1 MHVLRPLLR
10 ALALGAAT
18 SLALARPMPLP
29 PPGFLQDSAVQ
40 TPSLGIGDPAPRL
53 KLGNWV
59 KGKPLAE
66 FERDQVYVV
75 DFWAT
80 WCTPANK
87 SIPMLSDLE
96 RKYAGKGV
104 RVIGVS
110 VFEEK
115 PCDVAPFV
123 ERQGERM
130 SYSIACDHV
139 LDGATASQG
148 AMALSWLKASGET
161 SLPTAFIVDRA
172 GRIVWIGDS
181 MSVAGPLAEVVAGT
195 WDLEAARTAHAL
207 RARVRELRGLLNKQ
221 VRAKSW
227 AKVLETTEEMRAL
240 APDTER
246 STIAWRF
253 RALLELGRD
262 EEAYVCGRAAF
273 ESVARDD
280 AYALNIIAW
289 TIVDPTAKPRP
300 GRDLDLALSIAEH
313 ATELT
318 ERQHPGILDT
328 LATVHFER
336 KSLQLAVDTQEEAVR
351 LAAGREYEA
360 ELRERL
366 ERFRKALREQVS
378 GRVATR

>member
-1 MHVLRPLLR
+1 M
-10 ALALGAAT
+10 
-18 SLALARPMPLP
+18 
-29 PPGFLQDSAVQ
+29 
-40 TPSLGIGDPAPRL
+40 
-53 KLGNWV
+53 
-59 KGKPLAE
+59 
-66 FERDQVYVV
+66 
-75 DFWAT
+75 
-80 WCTPANK
+80 
-87 SIPMLSDLE
+87 
-96 RKYAGKGV
+96 GKGV
-104 RVIGVS
+104 
-110 VFEEK
+110 F
-115 PCDVAPFV
+115 
-123 ERQGERM
+123 
-130 SYSIACDHV
+130 
-139 LDGATASQG
+139 T
-148 AMALSWLKASGET
+148 
-161 SLPTAFIVDRA
+161 
-172 GRIVWIGDS
+172 
-181 MSVAGPLAEVVAGT
+181 GPLEQVVAGT
-195 WDLEAARTAHAL
+195 WDLEAARATHAL
-207 RARVRELRGLLNKQ
+207 RARVRELRALLNKQ
-221 VRAKSW
+221 VRAKAW

>member
-1 MHVLRPLLR
+1 M
-10 ALALGAAT
+10 ALGAT
-18 SLALARPMPLP
+18 SSLALALPLPLP
-29 PPGFLQDSAVQ
+29 PKGPPQDFNVQ
-40 TPSLGIGDPAPRL
+40 AASLGIGDPAPRL
-53 KLGNWV
+53 KLGQWV
-59 KGKPLAE
+59 KGKPVVE

-96 RKYAGKGV
+96 RKYAEKGV
-104 RVIGVS
+104 RVLGVS

-130 SYSIACDHV
+130 SYSVACDLV

-148 AMALSWLKASGET
+148 AMALTWLKASGET

-181 MSVAGPLAEVVAGT
+181 MSVAGPLEQVVAGT
-195 WDLEAARTAHAL
+195 WDLEAAKSAHAL
-207 RARVRELRGLLNKQ
+207 RARVRELRALLNKQ
-221 VRAKSW
+221 VRTKAW
-227 AKVLETTEEMRAL
+227 AKVLDTTEEMRVL
-240 APDTER
+240 APETER

-253 RALLELGRD
+253 RALIELGRD
-262 EEAYVCGRAAF
+262 EEAHVCARNALDT
-273 ESVARDD
+273 VARED

-300 GRDLDLALSIAEH
+300 GRDLDLALSIAER

-336 KSLQLAVDTQEEAVR
+336 GALQLAVATQEEAVR

-366 ERFRKALREQVS
+366 ERFRKALQEKGS

>member
-1 MHVLRPLLR
+1 V
-10 ALALGAAT
+10 LALV
-18 SLALARPMPLP
+18 LALPLP
-29 PPGFLQDSAVQ
+29 FPPRGPFQDSMAQ
-40 TPSLGIGDPAPRL
+40 TASLTIGDPAPRL
-53 KLGNWV
+53 RLGNWV
-59 KGKPLAE
+59 KGKPVAD
-66 FERDQVYVV
+66 FEREHVYVV

-96 RKYAGKGV
+96 RKYADKGV

-130 SYSIACDHV
+130 NYAVACDLV

-148 AMALSWLKASGET
+148 AMALSWLKASGEI

-181 MSVAGPLAEVVAGT
+181 MSVAGPLEQVVAGT
-195 WDLEAARTAHAL
+195 WDLEAAKAAHAL
-207 RARVRELRGLLNKQ
+207 RARVRELRALLNKQ
-221 VRAKSW
+221 VRTKAW

-253 RALLELGRD
+253 RALIELARD
-262 EEAYVCGRAAF
+262 EEAYVCARTAF

-280 AYALNIIAW
+280 AYALNLIAW
-289 TIVDPTAKPRP
+289 TIVDPTAKARP
-300 GRDLDLALSIAEH
+300 GRDLDLALSIAER

-318 ERQHPGILDT
+318 ERQNAGILDT
-328 LATVHFER
+328 LATVQFER
-336 KSLQLAVDTQEEAVR
+336 GSLRLAVDTQEEAVR

-366 ERFRKALREQVS
+366 ERFRKALREQGS
-378 GRVATR
+378 GRIATR

>member
-1 MHVLRPLLR
+1 MNLLRPLLR
-10 ALALGAAT
+10 VLALGAT
-18 SLALARPMPLP
+18 SGLVLALPLPLP
-29 PPGFLQDSAVQ
+29 PKGPCQDHLVQ
-40 TPSLGIGDPAPRL
+40 TASLTIGDPAPRL
-53 KLGNWV
+53 RLGNWV
-59 KGKPLAE
+59 KGKPVAE

-96 RKYAGKGV
+96 RKYAEKGV
-104 RVIGVS
+104 HVIGVS

-130 SYSIACDHV
+130 NYAVACDLV

-181 MSVAGPLAEVVAGT
+181 LSVAGPLEQVVAGT
-195 WDLEAARTAHAL
+195 WDLEAAKSAHAL
-207 RARVRELRGLLNKQ
+207 RARVRELRALLNKQ
-221 VRAKSW
+221 VRTKAW

-240 APDTER
+240 APETER

-253 RALLELGRD
+253 RALIELARD
-262 EEAYVCGRAAF
+262 EEAYVCARSAF

-280 AYALNIIAW
+280 AYALNLIAW

-300 GRDLDLALSIAEH
+300 GRDLDLALAIAER

-318 ERQHPGILDT
+318 ERQNAGILDT

-336 KSLQLAVDTQEEAVR
+336 GALKLAVDTQEEAVR
-351 LAAGREYEA
+351 LAAGREYEG

-366 ERFRKALREQVS
+366 ERFRKALREQGS
-378 GRVATR
+378 GRIATR